1 MSLGGWVLVAGA
13 LPVSEVPE
21 LLPSLLCGFREP
33 QLVPSPTDV
42 QGSELLTPALG
53 GNELPGDQEPLV
65 CF

>member
-1 MSLGGWVLVAGA
+1 MLVAGT

-21 LLPSLLCGFREP
+21 LLPSLLGLLCGFREP

-42 QGSELLTPALG
+42 QGSELLRPALG